1 MTQLNLNLPINEG
14 KDPYLQ
20 EDFMLLD
27 ENSAAVSFLEKFF
40 FQKKFS
46 QAQFQS
52 LILRGEA
59 KSGKTHLLNVF
70 AKKRQA
76 AFLQIEQI
84 SDANLSSFFKEDHFY
99 ILENIEEIKN
109 EELLLHLINAA
120 VESKAFL
127 VLSAQGRVQFE
138 LRDLSSRVKNIFTL
152 EIKSPSQDAIKILLM
167 NAFAR
172 RQLRVSS
179 SIINF
184 INSNIE
190 RTYDAVIAVVNSVE
204 LHAQESGK
212 GINLKNVKN
221 LLLK

>member
-1 MTQLNLNLPINEG
+1 VTQLNLNLPINEG

-184 INSNIE
+184 INSTNRI
-190 RTYDAVIAVVNSVE
+190 
-204 LHAQESGK
+204 
-212 GINLKNVKN
+212 
-221 LLLK
+221 